1 MEVDSPVISPEAFRL
16 NFTNEGGVNGTT
28 RLLKNVMGLWML
40 QCCRQTW
47 TAHGQSLDHLEL
59 MELASHEPSFTSLI
73 DPDNE
78 SFLHPDDMPAS
89 IDRFCAR
96 TRQPAPKSP
105 ASYARV
111 VLESLAFKYRLVLSN
126 LEKVVGKRV
135 EQIRV
140 IGGGSRNRLLN
151 QMTAEATGRKVVA
164 GPAEATALGNIAL
177 QILAT
182 GAASS
187 LKEVRAIIE
196 RSFPVETFEPLDPG
210 KWDQQAERFEHY
222 CEVVYA

>member
-1 MEVDSPVISPEAFRL
+1 V
-16 NFTNEGGVNGTT
+16 
-28 RLLKNVMGLWML
+28 
-40 QCCRQTW
+40 
-47 TAHGQSLDHLEL
+47 EL

>member
-1 MEVDSPVISPEAFRL
+1 
-16 NFTNEGGVNGTT
+16 
-28 RLLKNVMGLWML
+28 
-40 QCCRQTW
+40 
-47 TAHGQSLDHLEL
+47 
-59 MELASHEPSFTSLI
+59 MELASREPSFTSLI
-73 DPDNE
+73 DPDHE
-78 SFLHPDDMPAS
+78 SFLRPDDMPAS

-96 TRQPAPKSP
+96 TRQPSPKSP
-105 ASYARV
+105 AAYARV
-111 VLESLAFKYRLVLSN
+111 VLESLAFKYRFVLSN
-126 LEKVVGKRV
+126 LERIVGKRV

-151 QMTAEATGRKVVA
+151 RMTADATGRKVLA
-164 GPAEATALGNIAL
+164 GPAEATALGNVAL
-177 QILAT
+177 QLLAT

-196 RSFPVETFEPLDPG
+196 RSFPAEIFEPLDPG